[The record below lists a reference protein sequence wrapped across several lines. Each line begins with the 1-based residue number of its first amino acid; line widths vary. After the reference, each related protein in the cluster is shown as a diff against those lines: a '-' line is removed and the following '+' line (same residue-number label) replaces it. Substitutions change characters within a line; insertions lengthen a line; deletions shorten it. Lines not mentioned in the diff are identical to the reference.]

1 MNISD
6 RISSNTVSGHGLRNA
21 SEGAVAASY
30 LGVME
35 AQHEEI
41 MVEREQ
47 QLRQTQHVLEE
58 VVAALTT
65 AAEELLD
72 DYTVGHQVRVAHFA
86 VEIAR
91 DLALPASQIRG
102 LRVAALAHDIGKIRV
117 PKHIWMKP
125 APLAPAELAL
135 VRTHSQAG
143 YDMLKH
149 IDFPWPVAQIVLQHH
164 EHADGSGYPLQL
176 TAEAILPEAKILTVA
191 DTVEA
196 LLSKRPYRSDFSL
209 AETLGVLEKG
219 SGTCYDEDVVT
230 ACVRLFRTGRLTC

>member
-1 MNISD
+1 MSMPNGISAD
-6 RISSNTVSGHGLRNA
+6 AYVGHELCDA
-21 SEGAVAASY
+21 YQDVAAESY
-30 LGVME
+30 LGIMGT
-35 AQHEEI
+35 QHDEI
-41 MVEREQ
+41 MVEREK

-72 DYTVGHQVRVAHFA
+72 DFTMGHQVRVAHFA

-91 DLALPASQIRG
+91 DLALTAPQIHG

-164 EHADGSGYPLQL
+164 EHVDGSGYPLQL
-176 TAEAILPEAKILTVA
+176 KAAAILPEAKILAVA

-196 LLSKRPYRSDFSL
+196 LLSKRPYRSAFPV
-209 AETLGVLEKG
+209 AEALGVIENG
-219 SGTCYDEDVVT
+219 CDTRYDKDVVAACLKLFHT
-230 ACVRLFRTGRLTC
+230 ATLTC